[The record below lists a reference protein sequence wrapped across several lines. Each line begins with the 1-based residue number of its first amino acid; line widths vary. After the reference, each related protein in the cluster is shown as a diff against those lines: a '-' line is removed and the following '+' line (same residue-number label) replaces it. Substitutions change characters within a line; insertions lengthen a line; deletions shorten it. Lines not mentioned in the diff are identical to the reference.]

1 MDQSENEFKLMRN
14 FATLKTHLK
23 IDCAIF
29 LGQVLEQLYRDIKSL
44 KESKKIQ
51 LLDQKC
57 QEEILK
63 KNGFVLSIP
72 VLCEVFEKMDLDEYS
87 AKSIHLP
94 PTFRIH
100 PFIGNV
106 LLLKNIWKKHIAD
119 NNDEKI
125 SSEKLQ
131 QLSEDLKH
139 IGEEMASQYPGIG
152 DKYAESVQQLQTF
165 GK

>member
-44 KESKKIQ
+44 KESKTFL

-72 VLCEVFEKMDLDEYS
+72 VLCEVFEKIDLDEYS
-87 AKSIHLP
+87 AKP

-106 LLLKNIWKKHIAD
+106 LLLKNIWKKHIAY
-119 NNDEKI
+119 NNDEKNI
-125 SSEKLQ
+125 FRKNAAV
-131 QLSEDLKH
+131 K
-139 IGEEMASQYPGIG
+139 
-152 DKYAESVQQLQTF
+152 
-165 GK
+165 